1 MQYTE
6 GRAGR
11 IFVLRIDH
19 GEDLLE
25 MILQCIREEKVLCGT
40 VQVLGALGQAHLVT
54 GPEEPI
60 LPPVPHRE
68 EVAGGWEVLGVGSIS
83 WGEDGPHLH
92 LHSAIGQGSVSLAG
106 CLRDRATVY
115 IVVEAIITEI
125 AGIHAVRSHDEVT
138 GLQLPR
144 FLPGSP
150 P

>member
-1 MQYTE
+1 MQCTE

-25 MILQCIREEKVLCGT
+25 ALLQCIREKQIHCGT
-40 VQVLGALGQAHLVT
+40 VQVLGALEQAHLVS
-54 GPEEPI
+54 GPEEPA
-60 LPPVPHRE
+60 LPPVPHHE
-68 EVAGGWEVLGVGSIS
+68 EVDGGWDILGVGSIS

-92 LHSAIGQGSVSLAG
+92 LHSALGQGSQSLAG

-125 AGIHAVRSHDEVT
+125 AGIHAVRGHDEVT
-138 GLQLPR
+138 GLHLPR